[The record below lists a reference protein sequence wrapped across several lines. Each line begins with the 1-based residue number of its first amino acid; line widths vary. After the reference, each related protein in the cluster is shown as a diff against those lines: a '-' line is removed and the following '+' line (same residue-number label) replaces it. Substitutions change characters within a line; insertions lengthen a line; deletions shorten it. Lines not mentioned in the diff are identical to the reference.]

1 MFLFLCFATVD
12 VSNGNLK
19 VTKLKIE
26 KKKRILFFFWGG
38 GGIVDSRQVKV
49 KIRESSFDQKQ
60 QSCLSIS

>member
-26 KKKRILFFFWGG
+26 KKKRILFFFLGG
-38 GGIVDSRQVKV
+38 GGVLLTRDR
-49 KIRESSFDQKQ
+49 
-60 QSCLSIS
+60 

>member
-1 MFLFLCFATVD
+1 MTTMFLFLCFATVD

-38 GGIVDSRQVKV
+38 GVLLTRDR
-49 KIRESSFDQKQ
+49 
-60 QSCLSIS
+60 